1 MLSANT
7 ALLVPNTTK
16 KPMDDPAFR
25 KALAY
30 SIDTKKIVEGVY
42 GNLVKAAGPTGLLP
56 QWDKYVDQAVVERAG
71 LHVRHREGEEAAG
84 RRRLQGHATATG
96 SWRTRTAPRSS

>member
-7 ALLVPNTTK
+7 AWLVPNTTK

-25 KALAY
+25 KAVAH

-42 GNLVKAAGPTGLLP
+42 GNLVKAAEPDRP
-56 QWDKYVDQAVVERAG
+56 
-71 LHVRHREGEEAAG
+71 AARSG
-84 RRRLQGHATATG
+84 RST
-96 SWRTRTAPRSS
+96 STRTW